1 MRIFDDTRKFYV
13 LAAKGQVNC
22 HCCQSEE
29 VKKSGRFTNKNFTV
43 QRYQC
48 NRCGKTFSDKQ
59 PLDGLRVD
67 FKQACQ
73 VVNLLCEGMGIRA
86 VGRLTGLDKKTVL
99 RILVMA
105 GERCAAVLD
114 EKVQDVQASNV
125 QIDEIYSFVGCKP
138 QTLLDRTDTER
149 GEFFTYLSVDRD
161 SKLIINWHTSKRNK
175 ENTLIFMRDLQR
187 RIPSRFQLTS
197 DAFPGYCRGDAAVKQ
212 VFGNEIDYATET
224 KVFGRTNQMVSRYFN
239 PLVVIAI
246 KRKAR
251 IGSPDLSVATT
262 CHAERT
268 NLSVRTFTRR
278 FTRCTIGYSKKLE
291 NLRYAVAMFICHFN
305 FCRKHGAHSKTP
317 AVAAGLTDHA
327 WTIEEILKGENT
339 NEIITATN

>member
-1 MRIFDDTRKFYV
+1 M
-13 LAAKGQVNC
+13 NC
-22 HCCQSEE
+22 HCCSGNCR
-29 VKKSGRFTNKNFTV
+29 KSGAYRNKNRVV
-43 QRYQC
+43 QRYAC
-48 NRCGKTFSDKQ
+48 DRCGKSFSESQ

-86 VGRLTGLDKKTVL
+86 VARITNLHRDTVL
-99 RILVMA
+99 SILENA
-105 GERCAAVLD
+105 GTKMESFLNA
-114 EKVQDVQASNV
+114 KVQDVKAEQV

-138 QTLLDRTDTER
+138 QTLLDRTDEER
-149 GEFFTYLSVDRD
+149 GEFFTYLSVDRE
-161 SKLIINWHTSKRNK
+161 SKLIINWRTSKRNK

-187 RIPSRFQLTS
+187 RVPQRFQLTS
-197 DAFPGYCRGDAAVKQ
+197 DAFAGYCRGDAAVKQ

-239 PLVVIAI
+239 PLVVIGI
-246 KRKAR
+246 KRKTR
-251 IGSPDLSVATT
+251 IGNPDLSMATT

-291 NLRYAVAMFICHFN
+291 NLRHAVAMFIAHFN
-305 FCRKHGAHSKTP
+305 YCRKHSAHGKTP
-317 AVAAGLTDHA
+317 AQAAGLTDHA
-327 WTIEEILKGENT
+327 WTIEEMLAET
-339 NEIITATN
+339 N